1 MKCLA
6 IHSFPKR
13 GVTRTTKT
21 KPGLFLLVPM
31 IGMIGFAG
39 SCYATNG
46 YQLMGIGAYQKSMG
60 GAVTAKPGS
69 AMTAITNPAGLA
81 KIPDRADFSMEA
93 FMPDRNTD
101 FSGTGGDKVD
111 SDTKLYGVPAIGWKG
126 PVSEGSDLYFGGGM
140 YGTSGMGVDYAQTQM
155 TTDYPAPGVDMYWD
169 GYSNIAFWQMAPA
182 LAGKVNDQFSWGV
195 SINIDYQSVA
205 FKQRVQADTNGDGLT
220 DTTVGN
226 FDLSKSAQVF
236 GYGLSFGVLFDVSDS
251 LTLGASYKSKQYFPN
266 MKYNL
271 GYGDIQNQAFIG
283 APFAGPGGELP
294 AGTYK
299 LDLDYPQQAAVGVAF
314 KVMPQFT
321 VSADVKWINWSDTM
335 EELKIKGGGV
345 TIPYEANWDDQWV
358 YALGLEFAVNEQ
370 LKLRAG
376 FNYAEAPFGD
386 SDVANNLILPAVVE
400 QHYALGG
407 DYQIN
412 KHWNVGF
419 HYMYVPEQ
427 DFQAP
432 ANDSQFP
439 NTKIKMHENS
449 TGINLGYVF

>member
-1 MKCLA
+1 MLGA
-6 IHSFPKR
+6 
-13 GVTRTTKT
+13 
-21 KPGLFLLVPM
+21 L
-31 IGMIGFAG
+31 GFAG

-46 YQLMGIGAYQKSMG
+46 YQLMGIGAYQKSLG

-81 KIPDRADFSMEA
+81 TIPDRADFSMEA
-93 FMPDRNTD
+93 FMPDRSTD
-101 FSGTGGDKVD
+101 FGPMGGDKVD
-111 SDTKLYGVPAIGWKG
+111 SDTTLYGVPSLGWKA
-126 PVSEGSDLYFGGGM
+126 PVSEGSNLYFGGGM
-140 YGTSGMGVDYAQTQM
+140 YGTSGMGVDYAQTFM
-155 TTDYPAPGVDMYWD
+155 TPQSPFPNPDMYWD

-182 LAGKVNDQFSWGV
+182 LAGKVNNEFSWGV
-195 SINIDYQSVA
+195 SLNIDYQSVA
-205 FKQRVQADTNGDGLT
+205 FKQRVQADTNGDGAI

-226 FDLSKSAQVF
+226 FDLSKSAQAF
-236 GYGLSFGVLFDVSDS
+236 GYGMSFGVLFDVMEN
-251 LTLGASYKSKQYFPN
+251 LTLGASYKSKQYFPDL
-266 MKYNL
+266 KYNL

-294 AGTYK
+294 GGKYK
-299 LDLDYPQQAAVGVAF
+299 LGLDYPQQAAVGLAF

-321 VSADVKWINWSDTM
+321 ISADVKWINWSDTM
-335 EELKIKGGGV
+335 EKLEIKGGGV

-400 QHYALGG
+400 QHYSVGG

-412 KHWNVGF
+412 KHWGVGF
-419 HYMYVPEQ
+419 HYMYVPEEELQ
-427 DFQAP
+427 SP
-432 ANDSQFP
+432 ASNDPTTFP
-439 NTKIKMHENS
+439 GTKIKMHENS
-449 TGINLGYVF
+449 VGINLGYLF